1 MWEWLNALSD
11 SSTRAL
17 ACEGYRRTHADPTI
31 EVVAFH
37 TELIAAALE
46 LYRTR
51 EDKNWSLTDCMSFAV
66 MKRRGLKEALTLPP
80 PGLGPQYH
88 VHYVARPERRRAIR
102 GTR

>member
-1 MWEWLNALSD
+1 MTTEAVMWEWLNALSD

-51 EDKNWSLTDCMSFAV
+51 EDKNWSLDRLHV
-66 MKRRGLKEALTLPP
+66 VRGHKTS
-80 PGLGPQYH
+80 
-88 VHYVARPERRRAIR
+88 RPEGSAYPIAAGVGTAISR
-102 GTR
+102 PLCCAT

>member
-66 MKRRGLKEALTLPP
+66 MKRRGLKECLP
-80 PGLGPQYH
+80 Y
-88 VHYVARPERRRAIR
+88 RRRGWDRNITSTMLRDLR
-102 GTR
+102 GAAP